1 MEYVNGVYMK
11 EKEGKYGKYF
21 VLSFKEDGLK
31 NLMQLEPNQ
40 DGFRTVIASPR
51 KDDKSKYSL
60 KPFVKKEGN
69 DLPF

>member
-51 KDDKSKYSL
+51 KDDKSKFSL

>member
-1 MEYVNGVYMK
+1 MK

>member
-1 MEYVNGVYMK
+1 MDYVNGVYMK

-21 VLSFKEDGLK
+21 VLSFKEEGLQ
-31 NLMQLEPNQ
+31 NLLALQANQ

-51 KDDKSKYSL
+51 KDDKAKYSI

>member
-1 MEYVNGVYMK
+1 MK

-51 KDDKSKYSL
+51 KDDKSKFSL